1 MRKYEDG
8 GELTERMP
16 EGDLPNAP
24 KTFGEAFKNAR
35 ADGKKTFTWRGKD
48 YSTAMASSSKTD
60 TGDET
65 ARMKA
70 RAPAP
75 SAQRDPSIPRPVGEA
90 GPEPTPPSRSSRLAS
105 GMSDTA
111 QKALA
116 ATTGLAALG
125 GAAYK
130 GYKMATA
137 AERARAAEEAARATR
152 AAPVLRRSGESME
165 AARAAARESMM
176 REPPMSRAASAA
188 EKKSSMMQ
196 AEKAKP
202 SPRARTRETEDIE
215 FRKGGAVR
223 SRGDGICQR
232 GHTKGRYI

>member
-8 GELTERMP
+8 GELTERTP
-16 EGDLPNAP
+16 EGNLPSGA

-35 ADGKKTFTWRGKD
+35 TDGKKTFTWRGKE
-48 YSTAMASSSKTD
+48 YSTAMSSPSKTD

-75 SAQRDPSIPRPVGEA
+75 SAQRDPSIPRPIGEA
-90 GPEPTPPSRSSRLAS
+90 GPEPTPPSRSSRAMS
-105 GMSDTA
+105 GLSDTA

-130 GYKMATA
+130 GYKMANA
-137 AERARAAEEAARATR
+137 AERAREAAETARASR
-152 AAPVLRRSGESME
+152 AAPILRRSGESMD
-165 AARAAARESMM
+165 AARAAARKSMM

-196 AEKAKP
+196 AEKARS

-215 FRKGGAVR
+215 FRKGGVVKA
-223 SRGDGICQR
+223 RGDGCAQR
-232 GHTKGRYI
+232 GHTKGRYL